1 MRASGAV
8 LLHRAILSTASRAL
22 AFPGEVAVE
31 LLFGPGISFKVR
43 KEIFL
48 KYLPPPPPFLHPPSP
63 RYAGA
68 LDAEND
74 VLAK

>member
-22 AFPGEVAVE
+22 AFSGEVAVE
-31 LLFGPGISFKVR
+31 LLFGPGNSFKVK
-43 KEIFL
+43 KEIL
-48 KYLPPPPPFLHPPSP
+48 KKNLPPPLPFLHPPSP
-63 RYAGA
+63 RCAGA